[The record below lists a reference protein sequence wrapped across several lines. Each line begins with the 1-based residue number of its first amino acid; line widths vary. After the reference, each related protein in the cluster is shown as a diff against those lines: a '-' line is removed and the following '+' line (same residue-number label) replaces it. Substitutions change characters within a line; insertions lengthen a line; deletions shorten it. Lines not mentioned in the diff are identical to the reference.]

1 MININLPGLYAADIL
16 KGLQASLVAAAINCT
31 AGNASGICPQAPA
44 VEAKTQD
51 YVVSASGIVTALI
64 FANASRDACVYCA

>member
-1 MININLPGLYAADIL
+1 MAGIL

-31 AGNASGICPQAPA
+31 AGNASGICQQALA

-51 YVVSASGIVTALI
+51 YVVSASGIVAALI
-64 FANASRDACVYCA
+64 FANASRDACVNCA